1 LILCIHFSDIF
12 ARPYVNLLALTRF
25 PPSLPLPLHFCL
37 SLWLPPSSRPTPSF
51 VYLMRRCAAGQGTL
65 RHLGLEEQ
73 LNLQAKQGRGH
84 PLVGMRIVGDDGRE
98 KPWDGRSFG
107 NLQVRG
113 PHVVRGYYKVPLLK
127 WDLTV
132 LTLT

>member
-1 LILCIHFSDIF
+1 
-12 ARPYVNLLALTRF
+12 V
-25 PPSLPLPLHFCL
+25 
-37 SLWLPPSSRPTPSF
+37 
-51 VYLMRRCAAGQGTL
+51 GQGTL
-65 RHLGLEEQ
+65 RHLGPEEQ

-113 PHVVRGYYKVPLLK
+113 PHVVRGYYKVPLLN

-132 LTLT
+132 LTLTLVFLCESFNFLGLRYRMMRCLKVTPRLPWSV